1 MQRIILISLIGIISG
16 GYALADGIVPPSAR
30 INEPSPSTLQRKQ
43 EISDNDLKA
52 AKAKV
57 DEWLKGID
65 AGRYSESW
73 ENVNDTLKERTPRE
87 KWIGLLTRVRDP
99 LGPVKSREA
108 LGEAETKGSSIL
120 FKFRSV
126 FENMPAKVT
135 QMTESVVATQAA
147 DGKWLV
153 GSYLI
158 KH

>member
-1 MQRIILISLIGIISG
+1 MQRIIFISLIGIISG
-16 GYALADGIVPPSAR
+16 GYGLADGPPPPSAR
-30 INEPSPSTLQRKQ
+30 INESPASTLQRKQ
-43 EISDNDLKA
+43 EFSDADIKS

-73 ENVNDTLKERTPRE
+73 ENVNDTLKEHTPRD
-87 KWIGLLTRVRDP
+87 KWIAVLTRVRDP
-99 LGPVKSREA
+99 LGPVKSRETV
-108 LGEAETKGSSIL
+108 GEAETKGSSVV
-120 FKFRSV
+120 FKFRSL
-126 FENMPAKVT
+126 FENMPAKTT
-135 QMTESVVATQAA
+135 QMNETVVATESA